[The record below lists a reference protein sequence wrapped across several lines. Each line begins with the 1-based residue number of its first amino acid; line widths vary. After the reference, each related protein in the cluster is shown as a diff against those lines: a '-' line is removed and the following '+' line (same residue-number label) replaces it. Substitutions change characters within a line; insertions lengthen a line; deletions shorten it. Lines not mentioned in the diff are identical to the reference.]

1 MEETCSVCE
10 RVTKYKCIKCKVY
23 VCALCAPETAQTV
36 NKVEYRPMKQVGV
49 CLTCQQLQRPE
60 IDNEDDDTTPESHS
74 FPASQNTEPSQNS
87 EASQNLDA
95 SQNSDAGQNSDTS
108 QNSEDKQNSEASQN
122 SEATQKTGQ
131 AEQPKQQFHKRKQWT
146 REQKL
151 EFIDLYKYKNKAK
164 AAREFTERYKVH
176 LKSSTYN
183 PWIAQELKLR
193 NDPRKSRKPGAG
205 RQASYLEMEKQL
217 YSEFKDLRSK
227 GIKVKE
233 WWFRN

>member
-1 MEETCSVCE
+1 
-10 RVTKYKCIKCKVY
+10 
-23 VCALCAPETAQTV
+23 
-36 NKVEYRPMKQVGV
+36 MKGVGV

-95 SQNSDAGQNSDTS
+95 SLNSDASQNSDTS
-108 QNSEDKQNSEASQN
+108 QNSEDKQNSEASQ
-122 SEATQKTGQ
+122 KTEQ

-151 EFIDLYKYKNKAK
+151 EFIDLYKEYKNKAK
-164 AAREFTERYKVH
+164 AAREFTERNKVH

-183 PWIAQELKLR
+183 PSIAQELKVHLTPKFFFSLKR
-193 NDPRKSRKPGAG
+193 
-205 RQASYLEMEKQL
+205 
-217 YSEFKDLRSK
+217 
-227 GIKVKE
+227 I
-233 WWFRN
+233 

>member
-1 MEETCSVCE
+1 M
-10 RVTKYKCIKCKVY
+10 KCKVS

-36 NKVEYRPMKQVGV
+36 NEVEYRPMKRVGV

-95 SQNSDAGQNSDTS
+95 SENSDASQNSDTS

-151 EFIDLYKYKNKAK
+151 EFIDLYKNYKNKAK

-183 PWIAQELKLR
+183 PWIAQELKLH
-193 NDPRKSRKPGAG
+193 A
-205 RQASYLEMEKQL
+205 E
-217 YSEFKDLRSK
+217 
-227 GIKVKE
+227 
-233 WWFRN
+233 